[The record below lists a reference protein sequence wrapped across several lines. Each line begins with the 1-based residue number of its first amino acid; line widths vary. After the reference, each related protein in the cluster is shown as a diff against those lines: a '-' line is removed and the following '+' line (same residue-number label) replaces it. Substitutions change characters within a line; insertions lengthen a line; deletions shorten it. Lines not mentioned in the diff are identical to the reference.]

1 MIPLVSFF
9 SYASL
14 RSPYNRETYRY
25 TPLLALLLTPN
36 GWLHPSFGKYLFAL
50 CDILNGILIYRLLLS
65 EILEPR
71 PSKNTSP
78 QSPASKE
85 TKTELKNKATLYS
98 SLHLFNP
105 LVFSIS
111 TRGSS
116 ESVVS
121 LFVLLSLYA
130 ALKRRWSAAAVLLG
144 LSTHWKIYPVIYGVA
159 CLGVIGA
166 EKKANMSGWR
176 KYVNLDTVKFGLMSA
191 GTFLVLGGGCYLV

>member
-1 MIPLVSFF
+1 MK
-9 SYASL
+9 
-14 RSPYNRETYRY
+14 T
-25 TPLLALLLTPN
+25 
-36 GWLHPSFGKYLFAL
+36 K
-50 CDILNGILIYRLLLS
+50 
-65 EILEPR
+65 LE
-71 PSKNTSP
+71 
-78 QSPASKE
+78 
-85 TKTELKNKATLYS
+85 NKATLYS

-130 ALKRRWSAAAVLLG
+130 ALKRRWSTAAVLLG

-166 EKKANMSGWR
+166 EEANMSSWR
-176 KYVNLDTVKFGLMSA
+176 TYVNLGTVKFGLMSA